1 MLGTVAYMSPE
12 QIRAKELDARS
23 DLFSF
28 GAVLYEMATG
38 KLAFEGE
45 SSGEICGGSP
55 NQEKSMNVQLHGM
68 WKSPTSTCCLLLGMG
83 RTLLLAVPPDKLS
96 AMNFSARQA
105 KLREH
110 LATTRFDA
118 LLISHLPNIR
128 YLCGFTG
135 SAGFLLVE
143 ATGSVFFTDV
153 RYDTQARGE
162 VKAAKVVI
170 APKSVLHA
178 VGKFSS
184 ARRKRARGWTVG
196 VESEHLTL
204 ADRKRLND
212 LLPAGARLRAS
223 PAIVERL
230 RMVKDADELV
240 RIRAAV
246 NLGAKLFDRALE
258 VIRPG
263 VKESEVA
270 AEMEYA
276 ARRAGAEEMSFPT
289 IIASG
294 ARSALP
300 HGRASEQAIKPG
312 GFVVC
317 DFGVTLR
324 GYCSDQT
331 RTVWVGSVPD
341 GARRAYEAVR
351 EAHQTAVDAVK
362 PGITTGEVDSAARK
376 VLQKAG
382 LGRYFT
388 HSTGHGVGIEIH
400 EAPRVAVGQE
410 EILKPGMVIT
420 IEPGVYFPGKWGVRI
435 EDMVAVTAAGREVL
449 TPTGKD
455 FLAV

>member
-1 MLGTVAYMSPE
+1 MDF
-12 QIRAKELDARS
+12 K
-23 DLFSF
+23 
-28 GAVLYEMATG
+28 
-38 KLAFEGE
+38 
-45 SSGEICGGSP
+45 
-55 NQEKSMNVQLHGM
+55 
-68 WKSPTSTCCLLLGMG
+68 
-83 RTLLLAVPPDKLS
+83 
-96 AMNFSARQA
+96 ARQS

-143 ATGSVFFTDV
+143 ESGSVFFTDF
-153 RYDTQARGE
+153 RYDTQAHEE
-162 VKAAKVVI
+162 VSGAKVVI
-170 APKSVLHA
+170 AQKSVLKA
-178 VGKFSS
+178 VSELLT

-196 VESEHLTL
+196 IEAEHFTV
-204 ADRKRLND
+204 AEKKRLND
-212 LLPAGARLRAS
+212 ALPGGTRLKDS
-223 PAIVERL
+223 PAVVERL
-230 RMVKDADELV
+230 RMVKDADELAK
-240 RIRAAV
+240 IRAAV
-246 NLGAKLFDRALE
+246 KLGAKLFDRALE
-258 VIRPG
+258 AIRPG

-289 IIASG
+289 IVASG

-300 HGRASEQAIKPG
+300 HGRASEQAIRPG

-317 DFGVTLR
+317 DFGVILE

-331 RTVWVGSVPD
+331 RTVWVGAASED
-341 GARRAYEAVR
+341 ARAAYQAVLEAQQ
-351 EAHQTAVDAVK
+351 AAVDAVR
-362 PGITTGEVDSAARK
+362 PGIAVERVDAAARK

-382 LGRYFT
+382 LARNFT
-388 HSTGHGVGIEIH
+388 HSTGHGVGLEIH
-400 EAPRVAVGQE
+400 EIPRVADGQK
-410 EILKPGMVIT
+410 EILQPGMVIT

-449 TPTGKD
+449 TPTGKG